1 MLVRPTSY
9 FRIAL
14 GAITLLCGAVITYGE
29 ATDPNG
35 SLVRILISVASIVGL
50 AIWMMAG
57 AFDRPSTDDDAPPP
71 DLLTD
76 ALIGLILLGGI
87 AYFAIV
93 RGPNLKANLFATA
106 LIGLGLTSAIW
117 GLVLIARYFLFRR
130 ADASFHKVSST
141 WEIVR
146 DRERRVG
153 YDGLSLPQKVYFAV
167 TALDDEVMTGGFRR
181 YFEGPYGNRAAEA
194 SVALSVIDATNQASV
209 VLKAIAA
216 FGPTGPPNDDTERRN
231 QLDALAEFLFQMDVE
246 YRDHVHV
253 VQGRLNDY
261 AFSHA
266 KHFQPVPDDD
276 DAT

>member
-1 MLVRPTSY
+1 MFARPTSY
-9 FRIAL
+9 FLAAL
-14 GAITLLCGAVITYGE
+14 GATTLLCGAVITYGE

-57 AFDRPSTDDDAPPP
+57 TFGQHPIDDNAPPP

-87 AYFAIV
+87 VYFAIV
-93 RGPNLKANLFATA
+93 RGPNLKPNIFATA
-106 LIGLGLTSAIW
+106 LIGLGFTSAVW
-117 GLVLIARYFLFRR
+117 GLVLIARYFLFRH
-130 ADASFHKVSST
+130 ANASLHKMPST

-146 DRERRVG
+146 ERERRVG

-194 SVALSVIDATNQASV
+194 SVALSIIDATNQASV

-216 FGPTGPPNDDTERRN
+216 FGPTGPPNDDTDRRN

-253 VQGRLNDY
+253 VPGRLNDY

-276 DAT
+276 DLT

>member
-1 MLVRPTSY
+1 MFVRPTSY
-9 FRIAL
+9 FRVAL

-57 AFDRPSTDDDAPPP
+57 AFGQHPIDDNAPPP

-87 AYFAIV
+87 VYFAIV
-93 RGPNLKANLFATA
+93 RGPNLKANIFATA
-106 LIGLGLTSAIW
+106 LIGLGMTSAIW

-130 ADASFHKVSST
+130 ANASFHKVPST

-194 SVALSVIDATNQASV
+194 SVALSIIDATNQASV

-231 QLDALAEFLFQMDVE
+231 QLDALAEFLFRMDVE

-253 VQGRLNDY
+253 VPGRLNDY

-266 KHFQPVPDDD
+266 KHFQPVSDYDDP
-276 DAT
+276 T

>member
-1 MLVRPTSY
+1 MFVRPTSY
-9 FRIAL
+9 FRVAL

-57 AFDRPSTDDDAPPP
+57 AFGDPPIDDNATP

-87 AYFAIV
+87 VYFAIV
-93 RGPNLKANLFATA
+93 RGPNLKANIFATA
-106 LIGLGLTSAIW
+106 LIGLGMTSAIW

-130 ADASFHKVSST
+130 ANASFHKVPST

-167 TALDDEVMTGGFRR
+167 TAIDDEVMTGGFRR

-194 SVALSVIDATNQASV
+194 SVALSIIDATNQASV

-231 QLDALAEFLFQMDVE
+231 QLDALAEFLFRMDVE

-253 VQGRLNDY
+253 VPGRLNDY

-266 KHFQPVPDDD
+266 KHFQPVSDYDDP
-276 DAT
+276 T